1 MFLYNMKRGACEST
15 PFVYLLYI
23 YCISTCLVINT
34 LFVRKNNYP
43 YNT

>member
-15 PFVYLLYI
+15 PFMYI
-23 YCISTCLVINT
+23 YCIATCLVINT

>member
-23 YCISTCLVINT
+23 HLLNFQHLIYT
-34 LFVRKNNYP
+34 KN
-43 YNT
+43 